1 MASLEPMFQAPYY
14 AVIFSSVRTPGDNGY
29 GQMAARM
36 VELASLQPGFLGI
49 DSAREEI
56 GITVSYWRDL
66 ESIRRWRADLEHRE
80 AQRHGKETWYNSY
93 TVRVAK
99 VEREYSFG

>member
-29 GQMAARM
+29 GQIAARM